1 MQKSNNFHHSQK
13 TTSPVNL
20 SPQDSNRFQSILKGK
35 TIMFWLVSIFIGL
48 AAVFVKLG
56 AYSVWIS
63 IFKAL
68 FSFIVVASGIGL
80 AIFLVRKML
89 R

>member
-1 MQKSNNFHHSQK
+1 
-13 TTSPVNL
+13 
-20 SPQDSNRFQSILKGK
+20 
-35 TIMFWLVSIFIGL
+35 MFWFVSIFIGL

-68 FSFIVVASGIGL
+68 FSFITVALGISL
-80 AIFLVRKML
+80 AILLVKKVL
-89 R
+89 S

>member
-1 MQKSNNFHHSQK
+1 
-13 TTSPVNL
+13 
-20 SPQDSNRFQSILKGK
+20 
-35 TIMFWLVSIFIGL
+35 MFWLVSIFIGL
-48 AAVFVKLG
+48 AVVFVKLG

-80 AIFLVRKML
+80 AIFLVRKIL